1 MVDILVT
8 EASRAQGADET
19 AAIVRAS
26 CEPMPAPD
34 DVEAFSAF
42 FDRFADAKVILLGEA
57 THGTSQFYRAR
68 AAITRRLIEKHGF
81 SIVAVEADWP
91 DAARIDRHVR
101 HRAHEPSSK
110 EAFARFPTWMWRNAE
125 MHDFV
130 CRLAFWGET
139 PDSMFSIS
147 YLYPDSLKIRDKFL
161 AFCD

>member
-8 EASRAQGADET
+8 ETLRAQGADEA

-26 CEPMPAPD
+26 CEPLPSPD
-34 DVEAFSAF
+34 DAEEFGAC

-81 SIVAVEADWP
+81 SIVAVEADGP

-101 HRAHEPSSK
+101 HHAHEPSSE
-110 EAFARFPTWMWRNAE
+110 EAFSRFPTWMWRNIE
-125 MHDFV
+125 VHDFV
-130 CRLAFWGET
+130 ERLRTHNRT
-139 PDSMFSIS
+139 PACGNAD
-147 YLYPDSLKIRDKFL
+147 
-161 AFCD
+161 

>member
-8 EASRAQGADET
+8 ETLRAQGTDEA
-19 AAIVRAS
+19 AAIIRAS
-26 CEPMPAPD
+26 CELLPSPD
-34 DVEAFSAF
+34 DAEEFGAR

-101 HRAHEPSSK
+101 HHAHEPSSE
-110 EAFARFPTWMWRNAE
+110 EAFSRFPTWMWRNIE
-125 MHDFV
+125 VHDFV
-130 CRLAFWGET
+130 ERLRTHTTGCGFLQPGK
-139 PDSMFSIS
+139 
-147 YLYPDSLKIRDKFL
+147 YVCKSL
-161 AFCD
+161 